1 MPLGPK
7 EMPWGMWKIEMIQS
21 WAEIFLGFLQ
31 LDEYQVYQVN
41 LEALSFKR
49 EFGWIA
55 LWFHDLY
62 IGAAE
67 HDRMTQGTSSGSPP
81 RHGEVWNTLTP
92 WDPCVKVFHL
102 RIPKYGY
109 WSFFLGVWYRQA
121 KPEVFEDKN
130 FTVVDTLETCVWR
143 FWLNLL
149 YIHVYST
156 IHWWHER
163 SEEQLCLNESDWT
176 PAV

>member
-41 LEALSFKR
+41 FEVLSFKR

-67 HDRMTQGTSSGSPP
+67 HDRYDSGVNSGVSTSPSLEHVDSMRSLRQSISP
-81 RHGEVWNTLTP
+81 E
-92 WDPCVKVFHL
+92 
-102 RIPKYGY
+102 IPKYGY
-109 WSFFLGVWYRQA
+109 WSFFRSLISPSEARSF
-121 KPEVFEDKN
+121 FETK
-130 FTVVDTLETCVWR
+130 VERIRISQSWTLSRRASDGFGWICCIFNYSLMTWAIWR
-143 FWLNLL
+143 TTL
-149 YIHVYST
+149 S
-156 IHWWHER
+156 
-163 SEEQLCLNESDWT
+163 
-176 PAV
+176 